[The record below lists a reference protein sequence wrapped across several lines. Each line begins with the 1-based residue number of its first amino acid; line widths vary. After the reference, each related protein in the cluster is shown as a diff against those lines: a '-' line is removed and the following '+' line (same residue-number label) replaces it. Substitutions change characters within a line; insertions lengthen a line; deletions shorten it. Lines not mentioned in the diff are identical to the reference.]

1 MGGDS
6 IDHRR
11 SAGAGRAQHSQ
22 PTLYLRRTFVCC
34 SLLLIAI
41 AIFLSRP
48 IASAPTVTS
57 VAERRIAGPDP
68 EQLTVARKSNSAKD
82 VKHDATKSAPA
93 PDDQKKSNAVQPTDA
108 KASKP
113 ETGGGQPDSQKA
125 GSDTTVSS
133 PETRDAKPDN
143 TAPPSEAQTSKP
155 EAVKPSQPEA
165 QTAGPNSLAPM
176 SGEQN
181 SKPDLTA
188 PSGVDQA
195 VKEETATAAK
205 QPADTATPK
214 SVTPPS
220 DEQIAKKD
228 PIAPRTSERSK
239 LPSDLAVPQLVL

>member
-11 SAGAGRAQHSQ
+11 SAGAGRKARHSQ

-57 VAERRIAGPDP
+57 VTERRAVGHDP

-82 VKHDATKSAPA
+82 VKHDATKSASA

-113 ETGGGQPDSQKA
+113 ETGG
-125 GSDTTVSS
+125 
-133 PETRDAKPDN
+133 
-143 TAPPSEAQTSKP
+143 
-155 EAVKPSQPEA
+155 
-165 QTAGPNSLAPM
+165 
-176 SGEQN
+176 
-181 SKPDLTA
+181 
-188 PSGVDQA
+188 
-195 VKEETATAAK
+195 
-205 QPADTATPK
+205 
-214 SVTPPS
+214 
-220 DEQIAKKD
+220 
-228 PIAPRTSERSK
+228 
-239 LPSDLAVPQLVL
+239 